1 MLRTKKSVFGKGG
14 NCSDFGANSQ
24 AKKCLKRQF
33 ADESGEKIPL
43 NGGFSIQTGIETRH
57 NRLNTAPGL

>member
-14 NCSDFGANSQ
+14 NCSDFSANSQ

-33 ADESGEKIPL
+33 ADESGEIIPA
-43 NGGFSIQTGIETRH
+43 NGGFPIPTGTETRH
-57 NRLNTAPGL
+57 NRLNTALGL

>member
-14 NCSDFGANSQ
+14 NCSDFGGKSQ

-33 ADESGEKIPL
+33 ADESGEIISL
-43 NGGFSIQTGIETRH
+43 NGVFSTPMGTETRH

>member
-14 NCSDFGANSQ
+14 NCSDFSANSQ

-33 ADESGEKIPL
+33 ADEAVEIILSNGRIFTPVTAKIATI
-43 NGGFSIQTGIETRH
+43 G
-57 NRLNTAPGL
+57 

>member
-14 NCSDFGANSQ
+14 NCSDFGGNSQ

-33 ADESGEKIPL
+33 ADETVEIILPI
-43 NGGFSIQTGIETRH
+43 GGFSVQAGAK
-57 NRLNTAPGL
+57 TATIG

>member
-33 ADESGEKIPL
+33 ADETVEIILS
-43 NGGFSIQTGIETRH
+43 NGGFFASASAK
-57 NRLNTAPGL
+57 TATIG

>member
-14 NCSDFGANSQ
+14 NCSDFSGNSQ

-33 ADESGEKIPL
+33 ADETAEIILP
-43 NGGFSIQTGIETRH
+43 NGGFFAPA
-57 NRLNTAPGL
+57 TAKTARIG

>member
-14 NCSDFGANSQ
+14 NCSDFGGNSQ

-33 ADESGEKIPL
+33 ADETGEI
-43 NGGFSIQTGIETRH
+43 IQRREDFLPRGAVKPAII
-57 NRLNTAPGL
+57 G